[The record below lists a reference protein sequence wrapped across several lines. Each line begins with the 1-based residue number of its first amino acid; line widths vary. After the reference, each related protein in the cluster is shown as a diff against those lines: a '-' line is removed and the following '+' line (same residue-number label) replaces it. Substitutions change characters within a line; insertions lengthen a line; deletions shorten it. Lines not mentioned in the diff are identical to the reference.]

1 MKTSNILFTLA
12 ACMLATCG
20 HATGAPVVV
29 LSQGFDDVGT
39 LGGWL
44 LVNHSHP
51 EGQAW
56 FQGNPGIFGAHA
68 GAESSYIGANYLS
81 ASNGAGL
88 VDNWLIT
95 PLLSLAGPAQLS
107 FYTRGSGEDGFHD
120 GLEVRFSAGGTDPA
134 SFGSALLSVG
144 GPPAAY
150 PDVWQQY
157 SAGVGAGA
165 GRFAFRY
172 TGAAP
177 LSNYIGIDSVVV
189 TVVPEPATY
198 AMTGVGLALLLLLR
212 RGGRRAAG
220 AAGASLALATLALAP
235 AAGAAEEP
243 QGMVV
248 VRDAV
253 TGALR
258 APTAAEF
265 KALQAAAPV
274 PAPPGLAAAPPQ
286 LERKADGTRRAHL
299 GDRGTVYTVIRR
311 DANGATQTQCV
322 HGAEAAAAAALN
334 QSAATDAEEHRHEA
348 D

>member
-1 MKTSNILFTLA
+1 MKTSNILCTLA

-20 HATGAPVVV
+20 HATSAPVVV
-29 LSQGFDDVGT
+29 LTQGFDDVGA

-44 LVNHSHP
+44 LVNRSHP

-68 GAESSYIGANYLS
+68 GAENAYIGANYLS
-81 ASNGAGL
+81 AANGNGL

-95 PLLSLAGPAQLS
+95 PMLSLAGPAQLS
-107 FYTRGSGEDGFHD
+107 FYTRGSDEDGFHD
-120 GLEVRFSAGGTDPA
+120 GLELRFSAGGTDPA
-134 SFGSALLSVG
+134 AFGPALLSVG
-144 GPPAAY
+144 GPLADY
-150 PDVWQQY
+150 PHMWQQY
-157 SAGVGAGA
+157 GTAVGAGA

-172 TGAAP
+172 SGAAP

-198 AMTGVGLALLLLLR
+198 AMFGAGLALLLLRR

-220 AAGASLALATLALAP
+220 AGMALAALALAP

-248 VRDAV
+248 VRDAA
-253 TGALR
+253 TGELR

-265 KALQAAAPV
+265 RVLQAAPASRRAAS
-274 PAPPGLAAAPPQ
+274 APPPP
-286 LERKADGTRRAHL
+286 ERRADGTRRAHL
-299 GDRGTVYTVIRR
+299 GERGTVYTVISR
-311 DANGATQTQCV
+311 DASGATQTQCV
-322 HGAEAAAAAALN
+322 HGAEAAAAAL
-334 QSAATDAEEHRHEA
+334 QQPAATDAEEHRHEA